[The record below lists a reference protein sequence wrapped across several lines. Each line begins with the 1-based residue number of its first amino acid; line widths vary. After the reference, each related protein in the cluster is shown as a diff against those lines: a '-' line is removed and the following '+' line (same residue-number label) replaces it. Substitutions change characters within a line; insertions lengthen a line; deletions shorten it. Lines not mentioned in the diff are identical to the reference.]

1 MVTQEHC
8 ARLLTHHPGAAGPGE
23 VWVTTRVVPAKTA
36 ARVPGP
42 GSSPRAAAAPL
53 LGCDLVF
60 TARSPWLVG
69 LRRWGSQAE
78 TLLGLPPWE
87 GEGVETDRTQLG
99 LLPAWSPPP
108 PRSHSGLV
116 CAAAGLQGPVFGP
129 WLAPAWAGASSHT
142 CVGAGG
148 PGWGQPR
155 ARRSWTISLP
165 SWASVSLS
173 VKEYEDLPVQE

>member
-1 MVTQEHC
+1 MTQEHC

-108 PRSHSGLV
+108 PKKSFWSGLCCSWPSGSSV
-116 CAAAGLQGPVFGP
+116 WA
-129 WLAPAWAGASSHT
+129 LA
-142 CVGAGG
+142 G
-148 PGWGQPR
+148 PGMGWGFLPHLRGRRGAWVGSASCPALLDNQP
-155 ARRSWTISLP
+155 TFLGLCIL
-165 SWASVSLS
+165 VCKG
-173 VKEYEDLPVQE
+173 V